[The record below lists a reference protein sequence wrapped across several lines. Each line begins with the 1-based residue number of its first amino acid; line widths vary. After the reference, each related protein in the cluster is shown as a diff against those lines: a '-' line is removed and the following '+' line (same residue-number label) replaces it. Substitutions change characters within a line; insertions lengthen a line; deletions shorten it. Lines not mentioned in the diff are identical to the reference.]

1 MAAEV
6 ASALEL
12 LQAPILNPLKLEV
25 AMAKADHLTKS
36 LSLHWEAGR
45 VVENPS
51 GCLVVYPPTLHLRK
65 HEEEE
70 VIVEEVIEEQQG
82 VMEQDQSSTLVRRT
96 QNIDVENQNISI
108 QNAVTEDD
116 DADVVIEEDDAD
128 VVIEKVYE
136 DVVIEEN
143 NNEVDLFGTADLG
156 ILNGGIAEEK
166 YANDLEHLS
175 SGVAAVKDLNGGEVK
190 CLLESSG
197 EEEPGMEENLQ
208 ELSVSRSQDQN
219 LNIEAEQKGSCLL
232 IQVETSQQVQAG
244 GNVQYRPAL
253 PPPQPLDLQLCE
265 LSAGGVLVQPG
276 GSPSQF
282 FLSMADPSYA
292 KKLKS
297 ALSEV
302 EHPDVLETVCQGQLV
317 LIHDGNSWRRAF
329 VVDVEGSSVF
339 LEKIDT
345 GGQLSVVKAA
355 LYQVPADIA
364 SHPALGVSCC
374 LAGVRHDYHWG
385 ARALGD
391 WKRMVEGR
399 SLVLRKVVDIDEGL
413 VELALGEDGPTITSC
428 LQFLGH
434 VPVVPQLPAT
444 ACPLP
449 EQVLGKVGIA
459 SSDQEEPSP
468 DFILLTFKDNPE
480 LGKSLQKLDGLQSIA
495 TTCPSPPGWVIIGS
509 ALLAPYQVS
518 SRSFHEDER
527 LFIML
532 VFVT

>member
-12 LQAPILNPLKLEV
+12 LQAPVLNPLKLEV
-25 AMAKADHLTKS
+25 VMAKADHLTKS
-36 LSLHWEAGR
+36 LSLHWKAGR

-70 VIVEEVIEEQQG
+70 VIVEEVIEEQKG
-82 VMEQDQSSTLVRRT
+82 VMEQDQSSPLVRRT

-175 SGVAAVKDLNGGEVK
+175 SGVAAVKDLDGGEVK

-219 LNIEAEQKGSCLL
+219 LLSIEAEQRGSCLL

-253 PPPQPLDLQLCE
+253 PPPPPLDLQLCE
-265 LSAGGVLVQPG
+265 LSTGGVHVQPG

-292 KKLKS
+292 KKLES

-302 EHPDVLETVCQGQLV
+302 EHPEVLETVCQGQLV
-317 LIHDGNSWRRAF
+317 LIHDGNSWRRAL
-329 VVDVEGSSVF
+329 VVDVEGNSVF
-339 LEKIDT
+339 LKKIDIDDKIC
-345 GGQLSVVKAA
+345 VRKEA

-374 LAGVRHDYHWG
+374 LAGVRRDYHWG

-399 SLVLRKVVDIDEGL
+399 SLVLRKVVDTDEGL

-495 TTCPSPPGWVIIGS
+495 TTCPSPPGWVINGS

-518 SRSFHEDER
+518 FEIIS
-527 LFIML
+527 
-532 VFVT
+532 